1 MKSLSTRCTQVAFL
15 CIFLI
20 LVSCATSSYK
30 KLSVASTEANLSFYV
45 DTSLLIMVLTPD
57 VSYESVYNEKEVD
70 YGQTKVVLQKNLEIR
85 TLNALKSKGF
95 RCNSSNQTDGK
106 VSGFEKELS
115 EIQKNSDLIIKAYPD
130 EAIKSAI
137 QSFGTKTGIP
147 AIMVVDCDAKVGSGG
162 SWNSQTGSITAKNDR
177 TIIKAVLVKT
187 SDCSKL
193 WTNSV
198 QLRELPIIGDNDF
211 EKALNSM
218 FTNLL
223 PKI

>member
-1 MKSLSTRCTQVAFL
+1 MNSLSTRCTKVAFL
-15 CIFLI
+15 CLFLI

-30 KLSVASTEANLSFYV
+30 KLSVATPVTNQTYV
-45 DTSLLIMVLTPD
+45 DTSLFIMVLTPD

-70 YGQTKVVLQKNLEIR
+70 NGQTKVVLQKNLEIR
-85 TLNALKSKGF
+85 TLIALKNKGF
-95 RCNSSNQTDGK
+95 RCNSTNQTDGRT
-106 VSGFEKELS
+106 SGFEKELS
-115 EIQKNSDLIIKAYPD
+115 EIQNNSDLIFKAYPD
-130 EAIKSAI
+130 EELKNKI
-137 QSFGTKTGIP
+137 QSFGSKTGIT

-177 TIIKAVLVKT
+177 TIVKAVLIKT

-198 QLRELPIIGDNDF
+198 QLRELPTIGDNDF
-211 EKALNSM
+211 EKALNSL